1 MGYAMPFVAEE
12 IMEEIRLVTP
22 SYNGITYKRLE
33 EDGLNWPCL
42 TEEHPG
48 TPILHIGQFT
58 RGKGLF
64 FAIDYITPAEIID
77 DEYPFFL
84 NTGRVSE
91 HYHTGTMTRK
101 GTGLNR
107 LYPEPLVEINP
118 TDAEA
123 LELSDGD
130 YLEITSRRGR
140 IKIKAQLTRRTNI
153 GTVFVPFH
161 FHEAAANILTHT
173 HICPVAK
180 IPGFK
185 VSAVK
190 INKAI

>member
-1 MGYAMPFVAEE
+1 
-12 IMEEIRLVTP
+12 
-22 SYNGITYKRLE
+22 
-33 EDGLNWPCL
+33 
-42 TEEHPG
+42 
-48 TPILHIGQFT
+48 
-58 RGKGLF
+58 
-64 FAIDYITPAEIID
+64 
-77 DEYPFFL
+77 
-84 NTGRVSE
+84 
-91 HYHTGTMTRK
+91 MTRK

-107 LYPEPLVEINP
+107 LYPEPLVELHP
-118 TDAEA
+118 ADAKTMD
-123 LELSDGD
+123 LSDGD
-130 YLEITSRRGR
+130 YLEITSRRGS

-190 INKAI
+190 IVKA